1 MRRSAGDLVCLCLL
15 DGKGPL
21 PVLLSRLG
29 HVLAEHGGAGRCP
42 SVFGLWVKESRIGEL
57 PGFRARAG
65 GLTVSPGGG

>member
-1 MRRSAGDLVCLCLL
+1 M
-15 DGKGPL
+15 
-21 PVLLSRLG
+21 
-29 HVLAEHGGAGRCP
+29 LAEHGGAGRCP